1 MPSRSPS
8 RCYSP
13 RSRASNRSPS
23 FGMHGSSRRG
33 RTPPTDGGRHRILSR
48 GGRARSSDGSVGR
61 GRGSEKRHP
70 PRSIPSGGFPQ
81 SQYSGIQHS
90 PKRIVPRTGKQAYYS
105 PPLSEK
111 PSTSGL
117 KRKYSPHPQHSPKR
131 IAPRTGKQ
139 AYYSPSLSAKPSTS
153 GLKRKYSPHPP
164 SPSSSSSSASSCLVP
179 VANWYDMR
187 LRNKMDRPCTSKRL
201 SPQEL
206 GRKYFR
212 EKSPVRD
219 KVHRSQSSPHYKV
232 RDNDRNFERSSSSDG
247 SLYSVGRPSG
257 QTVSVNRNFISSP
270 RRHENTTKRYISD
283 SVVRYSGGNSDAGAG
298 RPLYRGPDKT
308 ESARF
313 NERKLKK
320 IQVGIFLKRPRDS
333 PKVNEPHINR
343 QIVKPEDIT
352 VVRRPGEGS
361 RPIFAREELQVVVKP
376 AGDVDDNYV
385 ERERRSRQDYHSG
398 GEEHHRAV
406 VRHRQAAGEQVVKLV
421 CNDDPTMLAASSSH
435 RSLQAQSHR
444 SRSPRPSTSR
454 AGDARLES
462 ISPVPFPSVE
472 RRERRG
478 DSRPSYYNM
487 SPSPP
492 PRIASS
498 FVSGRSRDYE
508 QAGPSRPI
516 PSTSSQSH
524 HKEGRRG
531 DDLRIEL
538 EYRRRDDGT
547 YKRGN
552 QESRTDSDGQSSDL
566 RMRIKEKRTSNHRAL
581 SHYHVGEDVPIIHSK
596 VSSERAY
603 AVSHRLGDGPPEQR
617 HREPNEHGGG
627 HHSVIPPEQ
636 EMITEDFQSRSSFHN
651 KSSSSSIPSWDGNPE
666 YVPKGRAYYEHDNR
680 DEEWLRLGRGG
691 GPRVGRSGRFSG
703 SIGRGRGR
711 MFRRGYNARGRGR
724 GRGRGFFAGGTGPNQ
739 GYIRG
744 GRIRRAVDTGAPE
757 MGGSSNN
764 SRGKATS
771 PSLWKHDMFENLSS
785 DENRPTSTSD
795 KKK

>member
-352 VVRRPGEGS
+352 VVRRPG
-361 RPIFAREELQVVVKP
+361 
-376 AGDVDDNYV
+376 
-385 ERERRSRQDYHSG
+385 
-398 GEEHHRAV
+398 
-406 VRHRQAAGEQVVKLV
+406 
-421 CNDDPTMLAASSSH
+421 
-435 RSLQAQSHR
+435 
-444 SRSPRPSTSR
+444 
-454 AGDARLES
+454 DARLES